1 MGQPVIDDDDEG
13 RLAVDARRE
22 GWMVGWY
29 FDGEGE
35 FGAMLGEGT
44 TTHRKNP
51 PPPVY
56 SSANDIWIAEYAIYQ
71 AIPDVERCVRGF
83 VFPTERKARAA
94 CAIAKRA
101 LADAQSNR
109 TPEPWEALALA
120 AGWTPPKKRTR

>member
-1 MGQPVIDDDDEG
+1 VIDEEDEG

-29 FDGEGE
+29 FDNEGE

-51 PPPVY
+51 PP
-56 SSANDIWIAEYAIYQ
+56 SEHNSANDIWIAEYAIYQ
-71 AIPDVERCVRGF
+71 AIPNVERTSRGF

>member
-1 MGQPVIDDDDEG
+1 MIDEEDEG
-13 RLAVDARRE
+13 RLAVDARHE

-29 FDGEGE
+29 FDSEGE
-35 FGAMLGEGT
+35 FGAILGEGT

-51 PPPVY
+51 PPLEY
-56 SSANDIWIAEYAIYQ
+56 NSANDIWIAEYAIYQ
-71 AIPDVERCVRGF
+71 AIPDVERCDRGF